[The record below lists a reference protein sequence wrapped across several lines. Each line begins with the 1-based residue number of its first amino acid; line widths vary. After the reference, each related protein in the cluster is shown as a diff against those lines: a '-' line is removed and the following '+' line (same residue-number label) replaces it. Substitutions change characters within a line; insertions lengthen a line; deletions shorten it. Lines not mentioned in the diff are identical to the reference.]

1 MDMRVAISENDD
13 GSVELYFVGI
23 EHWDDFD
30 LILGLLQQENNC
42 TILSNQEMIYMRKA
56 ELELNKVTFELRHD
70 DMLGNFLY
78 TKDNRIV
85 PSLEQ
90 LANRV
95 IESIKQK
102 LRAKGITL

>member
-1 MDMRVAISENDD
+1 MRVAISENDD
-13 GSVELYFVGI
+13 GSVELYFMGI

-42 TILSNQEMIYMRKA
+42 TIMSNQEMTYMRKA

-78 TKDNRIV
+78 TKDNRIA

-95 IESIKQK
+95 IESVKRK

>member
-1 MDMRVAISENDD
+1 MDMRVAISKNEND
-13 GSVELYFVGI
+13 SVELYFVGI

-42 TILSNQEMIYMRKA
+42 TILSNQEIIYMRKA

-78 TKDNRIV
+78 TKDNRHI
-85 PSLEQ
+85 PLLEQ
-90 LANRV
+90 LANQV
-95 IESIKQK
+95 IESVKQK
-102 LRAKGITL
+102 LRAKGITV

>member
-1 MDMRVAISENDD
+1 
-13 GSVELYFVGI
+13 
-23 EHWDDFD
+23 
-30 LILGLLQQENNC
+30 
-42 TILSNQEMIYMRKA
+42 MIYMRKA

-70 DMLGNFLY
+70 DMFGNFLY

-102 LRAKGITL
+102 LRAKGIT

>member
-1 MDMRVAISENDD
+1 MDMRVSISKNDD

-56 ELELNKVTFELRHD
+56 ELKLNQVTFELRHD

-78 TKDNRIV
+78 TKDNRIITT
-85 PSLEQ
+85 LEQ

-95 IESIKQK
+95 IESIRLK

>member
-13 GSVELYFVGI
+13 GSIELYFVGI

-56 ELELNKVTFELRHD
+56 ELERNKVTFELRHD
-70 DMLGNFLY
+70 DMFGNFLY
-78 TKDNRIV
+78 TKDNTTT

-90 LANRV
+90 LASCV

-102 LRAKGITL
+102 LHVKGITL

>member
-1 MDMRVAISENDD
+1 MDMRTAISKNDD
-13 GSVELYFVGI
+13 GSVELYFVGT

-42 TILSNQEMIYMRKA
+42 TILSNHEMIYMRKA
-56 ELELNKVTFELRHD
+56 ELELNKITFELRHD

-78 TKDNRIV
+78 TKDNMSI
-85 PSLEQ
+85 PLLEQ

-102 LRAKGITL
+102 LRAKGITF